1 MRLRKFTLLT
11 LIPVFFAAGLRAQT
25 ILFSENFNGC
35 ALPSGWQVNATGNQ
49 NPTWY
54 VGISQNN
61 DAAGQSIDGS
71 CFLLIDDEATGNN
84 TPGYTID
91 FVSPPFDASQFS
103 TVLLTMDVHYR
114 DWEDANEYLQIL
126 VKDGATEI
134 PIPRF
139 DKYRKNS
146 ASIADHFSLAY
157 DLALV
162 TQSPDARLI
171 IRYNDANGAW
181 KKPGAA
187 LTKIA
192 LLAEFGLELVEEPVH
207 GAELLNEV
215 QSQCSLPIAI
225 DESATSHEAIA
236 AAGCQAVC
244 LKISSSGGITELLRR
259 AVSAINGG
267 SVVYVASMLDGPVGI
282 AAALHTAAVLRPPL
296 ACGTQMSR
304 HGA

>member
-11 LIPVFFAAGLRAQT
+11 LIPVFFAAGLHAQT

-103 TVLLTMDVHYR
+103 TVLLSMDVHYR

-146 ASIADHFSLAY
+146 AVIADHFSLAY

-162 TQSPDARLI
+162 TQSPNARLI

-181 KKPGAA
+181 NWWAGVDNIKITGSGTGTNIVKETFNGCA
-187 LTKIA
+187 LPSGW
-192 LLAEFGLELVEEPVH
+192 E
-207 GAELLNEV
+207 
-215 QSQCSLPIAI
+215 SQI
-225 DESATSHEAIA
+225 
-236 AAGCQAVC
+236 
-244 LKISSSGGITELLRR
+244 
-259 AVSAINGG
+259 
-267 SVVYVASMLDGPVGI
+267 VA
-282 AAALHTAAVLRPPL
+282 
-296 ACGTQMSR
+296 
-304 HGA
+304 